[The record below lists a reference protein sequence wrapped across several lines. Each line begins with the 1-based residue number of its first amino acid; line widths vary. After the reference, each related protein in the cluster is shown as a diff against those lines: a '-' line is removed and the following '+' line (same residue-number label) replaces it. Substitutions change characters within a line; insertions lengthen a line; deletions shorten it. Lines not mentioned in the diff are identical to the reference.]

1 MTAPVPDRDNYLTL
15 WARTHGG
22 YDPATGLWLVRVWL
36 TITYRLGRPLAA
48 RGVSPD
54 AVTAAGVGLTLV
66 VLPLTAVGGRWPLA
80 GVAIVIVGGL
90 FDNLDGCVAVLTGR
104 VTAWGYVLDSVADRL
119 CDGIYLLGLWLLGAP
134 GWLAGAA
141 GGALVMLEYIRARAS
156 GAGFGEIGVV
166 TVGERPTRVIVT
178 AFALLG
184 AGLGP
189 GRAGLAGAIGAAATF
204 GVCAVGIAQLV
215 PVVHRQLSG
224 RA

>member
-1 MTAPVPDRDNYLTL
+1 MTAPVPDRESYFTL

-22 YDPATGLWLVRVWL
+22 YDPATGLWLVRAWL
-36 TITYRLGRPLAA
+36 TVTYRLGRPLAA

-66 VLPLTAVGGRWPLA
+66 VLPLTAAGGRWPLA
-80 GVAIVIVGGL
+80 GVVVVVAAGL
-90 FDNLDGCVAVLTGR
+90 LDNLDGCVAVLTGR

-134 GWLAGAA
+134 GWLAVAA
-141 GGALVMLEYIRARAS
+141 AVPLVLLEYIRARAGS
-156 GAGFGEIGVV
+156 AGFGDIGVV

-184 AGLGP
+184 AGLAP
-189 GRAGLAGAIGAAATF
+189 GLAGLAGTIGAAATF
-204 GVCAVGIAQLV
+204 GVCAVGVGQLV
-215 PVVHRQLSG
+215 RVVHHRLAGHS
-224 RA
+224 